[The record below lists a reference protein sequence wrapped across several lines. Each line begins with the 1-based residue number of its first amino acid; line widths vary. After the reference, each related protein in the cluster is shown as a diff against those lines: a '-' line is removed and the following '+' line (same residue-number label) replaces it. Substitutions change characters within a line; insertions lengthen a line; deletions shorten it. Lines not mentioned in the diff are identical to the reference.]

1 MANRFHT
8 DNPDRKLPNP
18 GDAPK
23 TVPGVTAKDPPKSSP
38 STPWVPQTYPKIKV
52 YEKAKGI

>member
-8 DNPDRKLPNP
+8 DNPDLKVSV

-23 TVPGVTAKDPPKSSP
+23 TTPGVTTVEPPKSSP
-38 STPWVPQTYPKIKV
+38 SSPAYPVIFPKIKV
-52 YEKAKGI
+52 YEKAKGV